1 MNLNDGRSPSKI
13 IERIRSLLAMGQ
25 DTSSPN
31 EAAIAIKRARKLMD
45 EHQLNTIDINNDQS
59 GFSLGSIE
67 LNDSSTVERI
77 WATTIAIAVA
87 KMNDCIVRLK
97 IGSNQ
102 NTAYVFYGFTEDAEV
117 CKSMT
122 DYLIQ
127 SCIRLYERDKVVKS
141 LSRLIQEDDYMTGIS
156 RGLCERIRMII
167 SERELEMSKTVKSQ
181 ALVVIKKTQVSKE
194 FGEAVYGQAD
204 RGRAFDKDAFNK
216 GKLAAKEIHL
226 GSFVDFDACDSRIE
240 DFS

>member
-1 MNLNDGRSPSKI
+1 MNLNDGRCPSKI

-25 DTSSPN
+25 DISSPN
-31 EAAIAIKRARKLMD
+31 EAEIAIKRARKLMD
-45 EHQLNTIDINNDQS
+45 EYQLSTIDINNAQS
-59 GFSLGSIE
+59 DCALGNAE
-67 LNDSSTVERI
+67 LNSSVMVERI
-77 WATTIAIAVA
+77 WATTITIAVA

-97 IGSNQ
+97 TGCDQ
-102 NTAYVFYGFTEDAEV
+102 NLVYVFYGFTEDAQV

-127 SCIRLYERDKVVKS
+127 SCIHLYERDKVTKS
-141 LSRLIQEDDYMTGIS
+141 LSGLVQEDDYMTGIS

-167 SERELEMSKTVKSQ
+167 SERELEMSESVKSQ
-181 ALVVIKKTQVSKE
+181 ALVVIKKALVDKE
-194 FGEAVYGQAD
+194 FGEAEYGQAN
-204 RGRAFDKDAFNK
+204 RSRTFDKEAFNK

-226 GSFVDFDACDSRIE
+226 GSFVDFDTCDARIE